1 MFAFILGFLMGGA
14 AGAAIVLATSPQFQ
28 YQGEGEK
35 PDGSSGE
42 DVQTEFRE
50 KLEEA
55 FEEGQK
61 AADKKIAEL
70 NEMVQRL
77 RGPGAKEEGQAGAR

>member
-14 AGAAIVLATSPQFQ
+14 AGAAIVLAASPQFQ
-28 YQGEGEK
+28 YQDGAGEADRSPGQ
-35 PDGSSGE
+35 DA
-42 DVQTEFRE
+42 QAEFKE

-61 AADKKIAEL
+61 AADEKIAEL
-70 NEMVQRL
+70 NEMVKRL
-77 RGPGAKEEGQAGAR
+77 RGPGAKQEE

>member
-1 MFAFILGFLMGGA
+1 MFGFILGFLMGGA

-28 YQGEGEK
+28 YQGASDKPNDSSVEG
-35 PDGSSGE
+35 GQG
-42 DVQTEFRE
+42 EFRD

-61 AADKKIAEL
+61 AANEKIAEL

-77 RGPGAKEEGQAGAR
+77 RGPGTKQEE

>member
-14 AGAAIVLATSPQFQ
+14 AGAAIVLATSPQFR
-28 YQGEGEK
+28 YQGGPEESNGL
-35 PDGSSGE
+35 SGE
-42 DVQTEFRE
+42 DAQAEFRD

-55 FEEGQK
+55 YEEGQK
-61 AADKKIAEL
+61 AAEEKIAEL

-77 RGPGAKEEGQAGAR
+77 RGPGAKE

>member
-28 YQGEGEK
+28 FQGSADK
-35 PDGSSGE
+35 SGSLSG
-42 DVQTEFRE
+42 DDARTELRD

-55 FEEGQK
+55 YEEGQK
-61 AADKKIAEL
+61 AADEKIAEL

-77 RGPGAKEEGQAGAR
+77 RGPRASQEE

>member
-1 MFAFILGFLMGGA
+1 MFTFILGFLMGGA

-28 YQGEGEK
+28 YQGGPEESNGL
-35 PDGSSGE
+35 SG
-42 DVQTEFRE
+42 DDAQTEFGD
-50 KLEEA
+50 KLQEA

-61 AADKKIAEL
+61 AADEKIAEL

-77 RGPGAKEEGQAGAR
+77 RGPGAKQQEE

>member
-1 MFAFILGFLMGGA
+1 MFTFILGFLMGGA

-28 YQGEGEK
+28 YQG
-35 PDGSSGE
+35 GSEESNGLSG
-42 DVQTEFRE
+42 DDAQTEFRD
-50 KLEEA
+50 KLQEA

-61 AADKKIAEL
+61 AADEKIAEL

-77 RGPGAKEEGQAGAR
+77 RGPGAKQQEE

>member
-28 YQGEGEK
+28 YQGEAEQS
-35 PDGSSGE
+35 DGSSGE
-42 DVQTEFRE
+42 DAQTEFKD

-55 FEEGQK
+55 FEEGQR
-61 AADKKIAEL
+61 AAEEKIAEL
-70 NEMVQRL
+70 DEMVKRL
-77 RGPGAKEEGQAGAR
+77 RGPGAKQEE

>member
-14 AGAAIVLATSPQFQ
+14 AGAAIVLAASPQFQ
-28 YQGEGEK
+28 YKGN
-35 PDGSSGE
+35 PDKSNGLSGE
-42 DVQTEFRE
+42 DAQTEIRD

-61 AADKKIAEL
+61 AADEKIAEL
-70 NEMVQRL
+70 NQMVQKL
-77 RGPGAKEEGQAGAR
+77 RGPEAKQE

>member
-28 YQGEGEK
+28 YQGGTENA
-35 PDGSSGE
+35 DGSAGGE
-42 DVQTEFRE
+42 AQTEFRE

-61 AADKKIAEL
+61 AAEEKIAEL

-77 RGPGAKEEGQAGAR
+77 RGPGAKEEGQA